1 MIRFV
6 DLFAGIGGIR
16 RGVVNALTQ
25 YGIDSQCVLS
35 SEIDE
40 KACETYNLNY
50 HEYPC
55 GDIREIEEII
65 PFDLLLAGFPC
76 QPFSYAGKRQGFGDT
91 RGTLFFEVERILEK
105 YKPKAFL
112 LENVRGLY
120 THDNGRTF
128 KTIIDHLHALGYGTY
143 DLLLNSS
150 DFGVPQNRIRLY
162 ILGIR
167 DAHPKMTLVTNLG
180 ATDSHTYRKNQQL
193 DLFGSKN
200 YMVVADILENQVDSK
215 YICSEKFQSQLRNA
229 IGNNLNVL
237 HGWRMMDYRGGQSV
251 HSWDM
256 GMRGECTE
264 AEKNFMNLLIK
275 NRRHPE
281 FGRHQDGKKLSL
293 EQIRTFY
300 HDDDIEEVAGALCNK
315 GYLKNEMGKYSP
327 VCGNMSFEVFKFLD
341 PQSVSI
347 TLTSSDC
354 NRLGV
359 IQNNQARHITP
370 RECARLQGF
379 PDDFIV
385 NPNDKFAYKQFG
397 NSVSVPVI
405 EALFHDF
412 LSNNIDLLG
421 WCNHT
426 IRQCNVEIFN
436 SGYISALNK
445 KLHFA
450 KGNAFDYKSL
460 GADGIGAFVKEGFT
474 GTSASYHALMENN
487 PTDVKIQLYTY
498 NNEMDKVLT
507 VDNIDSVISNVLTL
521 LATSGAKHISLPTV
535 DIVGLSKTQK
545 DETMAIAI
553 SRWLDNNPTSVDRIT
568 LVDLQGFGEAIA

>member
-6 DLFAGIGGIR
+6 DLFAGIGGIS
-16 RGVVNALTQ
+16 RGIVNALAQ
-25 YGIDSQCVLS
+25 FGIDSHCVLS

-40 KACETYNLNY
+40 KACETYSLNY

-55 GDIREIEEII
+55 GDIREIDEIA

-105 YKPKAFL
+105 YKPKAFM

-128 KTIIDHLHALGYGTY
+128 KTIIEHLHALGYGTY

-200 YMVVADILENQVDSK
+200 YAVVADILENHVDSK
-215 YICSEKFQSQLRNA
+215 YICSERFQSQLRNA
-229 IGNNLNVL
+229 VGNDLNVL

-300 HDDDIEEVAGALCNK
+300 HDDDIEEVAEALCNK

-412 LSNNIDLLG
+412 LSNNIDLL
-421 WCNHT
+421 
-426 IRQCNVEIFN
+426 
-436 SGYISALNK
+436 
-445 KLHFA
+445 
-450 KGNAFDYKSL
+450 
-460 GADGIGAFVKEGFT
+460 
-474 GTSASYHALMENN
+474 
-487 PTDVKIQLYTY
+487 
-498 NNEMDKVLT
+498 
-507 VDNIDSVISNVLTL
+507 
-521 LATSGAKHISLPTV
+521 
-535 DIVGLSKTQK
+535 
-545 DETMAIAI
+545 
-553 SRWLDNNPTSVDRIT
+553 
-568 LVDLQGFGEAIA
+568 